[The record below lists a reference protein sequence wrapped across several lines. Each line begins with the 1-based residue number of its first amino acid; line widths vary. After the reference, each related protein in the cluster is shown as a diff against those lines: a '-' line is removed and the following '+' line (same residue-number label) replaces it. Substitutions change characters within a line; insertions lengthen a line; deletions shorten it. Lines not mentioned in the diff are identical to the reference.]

1 MWREVVFIWLLF
13 MLALP
18 LESQEAD
25 NVKFMMNLLAK
36 DAEELSED
44 EILHYSE
51 LLKRPLRLNSATAA
65 QMQESGLMTRYQAVS
80 IIDYRRRSGQIL
92 SFTELA
98 ALDGFSD
105 EFIQKIRP
113 FLSLECVTE
122 INGRQ
127 SHEITGR
134 TSLRS
139 TSEQTRYGYASRY
152 KFNYGER
159 LSLSLASSRSLDA
172 SSTVPDALSGSIDI
186 RFRKMPLRLAAGD
199 FNARF
204 GQGLALWSGAD
215 FSSLNDPSAYLRR
228 SSGITSSSSFTGNDI
243 LTGGAAELDLNRFCI
258 SAFLAFPGIKSIKSK
273 PDKLSAMPACNA
285 TWLWKYCQ
293 AGMTHYAEFKGLASG
308 QTAHI
313 PNMKT
318 SIDFSACFKGV
329 DLFSE
334 FMHDWVHAKLSA
346 LAGTAFPLCES
357 ADMAAMIRSSRGEH
371 MFAISSSYDAR
382 KRLKGSIAANVILY
396 SEPKADTQDRSLQ
409 LKFHTQWQYALSDS
423 FAIKLR
429 ITERV
434 RSWGEKFRTD
444 VRSDF
449 SWQHEA
455 FSANIRFNILNCI
468 DTSFLTYAEGGF
480 KPDKF
485 SIYLR
490 LGLFYVDNWEDRIYA
505 YERDAPGCYNS
516 PAFYGRGVW
525 SSFYASCK
533 FSRWCRLYLRA
544 GYTAYPFI
552 AEKKPGKAELRLQT
566 AFSF

>member
-1 MWREVVFIWLLF
+1 MWREAVLIWVFSMF
-13 MLALP
+13 VFPLA
-18 LESQEAD
+18 SQETD
-25 NVKFMMNLLAK
+25 NVKSVLELLSK
-36 DAEELSED
+36 DPEELSED
-44 EILHYSE
+44 EIQHYSD
-51 LLKRPLRLNSATAA
+51 LLKRPLRLNLAPLSE
-65 QMQESGLMTRYQAVS
+65 MLESGLLTRYQSAS
-80 IIDYRRRSGQIL
+80 ILDHIARSGQIMSL
-92 SFTELA
+92 MELA
-98 ALDGFSD
+98 SLDGFTEESV
-105 EFIQKIRP
+105 ERLKPFI
-113 FLSLECVTE
+113 SLECAPDP
-122 INGRQ
+122 GGAAA
-127 SHEITGR
+127 HEITCRITGKSSENNRYAYAGR
-134 TSLRS
+134 YRF
-139 TSEQTRYGYASRY
+139 
-152 KFNYGER
+152 KFGEK
-159 LSLSLASSRSLDA
+159 LGISVASSRSLDA
-172 SSTVPDALSGSIDI
+172 SSFRPDALSGSVAV
-186 RFRKMPLRLAAGD
+186 RLRKVPLRFVAGD
-199 FNARF
+199 FNSRF

-228 SSGITSSSSFTGNDI
+228 SSGITSSSSFTGNNI

-273 PDKLSAMPACNA
+273 PDKLSAMPACNV
-285 TWLWKYCQ
+285 TWLWKYGQ
-293 AGMTHYAEFKGLASG
+293 AGLTHYAEFKGLASG
-308 QTAHI
+308 QDAHI
-313 PNMKT
+313 PDMKT
-318 SIDFSACFKGV
+318 SLDFSACFRGV
-329 DLFSE
+329 DVFSE
-334 FMHDWVHAKLSA
+334 LVHDWVSTKLSA

-382 KRLKGSIAANVILY
+382 KRLKGSVAANVILY
-396 SEPKADTQDRSLQ
+396 SEPKADDQDRSLQ

-429 ITERV
+429 IAERV
-434 RSWGEKFRTD
+434 RSWGEQFRTD

-480 KPDKF
+480 KPNKF